1 MIPFKD
7 DNPTS
12 TYPYITIAFIVMNIV
27 IFFIQLTSASDPRDI
42 VYSFGAI
49 PHFLL
54 TFSSN
59 QPINPLG
66 TVFTSMFMH
75 GGLLH
80 IGTNMLFLWIFG
92 NNIEDQL
99 GHIKFIIFY
108 LLCGVL
114 AAYSHALSGP
124 SSMIP
129 MIGASGAVSGVLGA
143 YLLLFPKARV
153 HTLIFLG
160 FFIQVVRL
168 PAVFVIGFWIVIQFI
183 NGLVSKGAAPSGGVA
198 WFAHIGGFIAG
209 MILIRLFIN
218 RNRRIYYPH

>member
-12 TYPYITIAFIVMNIV
+12 TFPYITIAFIVMNIV
-27 IFFIQLTSASDPRDI
+27 VFLVQLTSASDPRDL

-54 TFSSN
+54 TFSTT

-75 GGLLH
+75 GGMLH

-160 FFIQVVRL
+160 FFIQIVRL
-168 PAVFVIGFWIVIQFI
+168 PAVFVIGFWILIQFI
-183 NGLVSKGAAPSGGVA
+183 NGLVSKGAASNGGVA

-209 MILIRLFIN
+209 MILIRLFISK
-218 RNRRIYYPH
+218 RRKIYYPH